1 MRIHHPFLND
11 RIFIS
16 LMQRIKYCFLNRSSV
31 CFGLFTDRVQQVSRL
46 LQLMHHRCAGKI
58 NSMQRSQIDS
68 ILINSHN
75 CNHVPYNT
83 IELNEEKIKCSTFV
97 LQDLISNSSYCLPND
112 SHYVSLENLVSDQL
126 VIR

>member
-31 CFGLFTDRVQQVSRL
+31 CFGLFTGRVQQVSRL

-83 IELNEEKIKCSTFV
+83 IELNEEKTKYST
-97 LQDLISNSSYCLPND
+97 LELPR
-112 SHYVSLENLVSDQL
+112 SH
-126 VIR
+126 